1 MPLTPEQ
8 QAEIEGIFTKI
19 ASNTFARIRSVSLAD
34 HAINPFIA
42 VLVARTPGDLAEFIV
57 NQRAERGL
65 VTSFG
70 MQLQN
75 IARLVGKIMHSSGV
89 AGADLEGMHQEFRR
103 HVLMQVKSGP
113 DTINLD
119 IASQIRTK
127 LNQAER
133 RIKAGGLP
141 VGWSVDKMLGMCY
154 GQPRHR
160 NGFVLGLG
168 DDGIDV
174 NKIGREFWAFIA
186 DDTNLYKELFG
197 LALVVASNYKNSSGK
212 TLAQAISDA
221 KDSLEGEIAAKYG
234 DGAGG
239 IDWNKLLTDNM

>member
-1 MPLTPEQ
+1 MPLTPDQEV
-8 QAEIEGIFTKI
+8 EIRDIFTRM
-19 ASNTFARIRSVSLAD
+19 ASKTFDRIRNVSLED

-75 IARLVGKIMHSSGV
+75 IARIVGRVMHSSGV
-89 AGADLEGMHQEFRR
+89 AGADLEGMDSSLQR

-113 DTINLD
+113 DTVNLD
-119 IASQIRTK
+119 IANQIKTK

-133 RIKAGGLP
+133 RIRAGGLP
-141 VGWSVDKMLGMCY
+141 PGWSVIKMLGMCY
-154 GQPRHR
+154 GQAQHR
-160 NGFVLGLG
+160 NSFILNLGN
-168 DDGIDV
+168 DGVDV
-174 NKIGREFWAFIA
+174 DKIGREFWSFIA
-186 DDTNLYKELFG
+186 DDPNLFLELFD
-197 LALVVASNYKNSSGK
+197 LALSVASSYKNSSGK

-221 KDSLEGEIAAKYG
+221 KSALKDEIEAKYG
-234 DGAGG
+234 DGLGG
-239 IDWNKLLTDNM
+239 IDWKKLLDHNM

>member
-1 MPLTPEQ
+1 MPLTPEKQ
-8 QAEIEGIFTKI
+8 VEIEAIFTKM
-19 ASNTFARIRSVSLAD
+19 ASNTFDRIRSVSLDD
-34 HAINPFIA
+34 HAINPFVA
-42 VLVARTPGDLAEFIV
+42 VLVARTPSDLAEFIV

-75 IARLVGKIMHSSGV
+75 IARLVGSVMHSSGV
-89 AGADLEGMHQEFRR
+89 AGADLEGMHDALKR

-113 DTINLD
+113 DTVNLD

-133 RIKAGGLP
+133 RIRAGGLP
-141 VGWSVDKMLGMCY
+141 AAWSVDKMLGMCY

-160 NGFVLGLG
+160 NGFVLRLG
-168 DDGIDV
+168 EDGVDV
-174 NKIGREFWAFIA
+174 DKIGREFWTFIA
-186 DDTNLYKELFG
+186 DDPNLYKELFS

-212 TLAQAISDA
+212 TLAQAISDS
-221 KDSLEGEIAAKYG
+221 KDALEREIATKYG

-239 IDWNKLLTDNM
+239 IDWNKLLDDNM